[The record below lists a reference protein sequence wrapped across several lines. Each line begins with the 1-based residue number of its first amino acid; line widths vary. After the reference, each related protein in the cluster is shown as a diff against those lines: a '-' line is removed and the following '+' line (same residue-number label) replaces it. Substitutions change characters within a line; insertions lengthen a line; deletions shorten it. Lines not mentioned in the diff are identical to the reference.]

1 MNDRQTDGT
10 FQLLDTA
17 RPDHE
22 TWQTLQKR
30 LAEMPTI
37 HVPSAKAAL
46 RRWPQELPRPAV
58 ATWSKTHPHLLP
70 LCIEFPETRVYSLYT
85 TAIGTSPLLR
95 LSDGTQAA
103 AVWRQQRGTVE
114 LASGRRMSFNE
125 DQDGMADLGV
135 ALRVE
140 ILNSIVELYCEVEVK
155 LSGKIP
161 PTAAEYQGTS
171 RRALTATEQAQVK
184 RQQARLRRGGVYVFA
199 DSCDGAVDALV
210 RARDSVIARVKVAQ

>member
-1 MNDRQTDGT
+1 MLSPERLLEVIAQPGPTYATWEVVKRELLT
-10 FQLLDTA
+10 FP
-17 RPDHE
+17 RSSIGE
-22 TWQTLQKR
+22 VKRFLQQ
-30 LAEMPTI
+30 
-37 HVPSAKAAL
+37 
-46 RRWPQELPRPAV
+46 WPQELPRPA
-58 ATWSKTHPHLLP
+58 APLYKQPPFAHLLP
-70 LCIEFPETRVYSLYT
+70 LCIEFPETRVYPLYT

-140 ILNSIVELYCEVEVK
+140 IARSTVELYCEVEVK

-161 PTAAEYQGTS
+161 PTAVEYQGTS

-199 DSCDGAVDALV
+199 DSCDGAVEALV
-210 RARDSVIARVKVAQ
+210 RARDSVIQRVRG

>member
-1 MNDRQTDGT
+1 V
-10 FQLLDTA
+10 TA
-17 RPDHE
+17 KLADLFSTPRPDHA
-22 TWQTLQKR
+22 TWQQVQK
-30 LAEMPTI
+30 LLLLLPTI
-37 HVPSAKAAL
+37 HVPWAKRSL
-46 RRWPQELPRPAV
+46 SQWPQELPRPAV
-58 ATWSKTHPHLLP
+58 AAWSKTHPHLLP
-70 LCIEFPETRVYSLYT
+70 LCVEFPETRVYPLYT

-135 ALRVE
+135 ALRIE
-140 ILNSIVELYCEVEVK
+140 LFNSIFELYCEVEVK

-161 PTAAEYQGTS
+161 PTAVEYQGTS

-199 DSCDGAVDALV
+199 DSCDGAVEALV
-210 RARDSVIARVKVAQ
+210 RARDGVIARCR

>member
-1 MNDRQTDGT
+1 MTLED
-10 FQLLDTA
+10 LLATP
-17 RPDHE
+17 RPDHA
-22 TWQTLQKR
+22 TWQQMQKLLLYIHPHNVPAVNRQLQ
-30 LAEMPTI
+30 
-37 HVPSAKAAL
+37 S
-46 RRWPQELPRPAV
+46 WPQELPRPA
-58 ATWSKTHPHLLP
+58 AESWPLRHPHLLP

-85 TAIGTSPLLR
+85 TAIGTSALLR

-161 PTAAEYQGTS
+161 PTAIEYQGTS

-199 DSCDGAVDALV
+199 DSCDGAVEALV
-210 RARDSVIARVKVAQ
+210 RARDSVIARVRG

>member
-1 MNDRQTDGT
+1 VTLED
-10 FQLLDTA
+10 LLATR
-17 RPDHE
+17 RPDHT
-22 TWQTLQKR
+22 TWQQMQKLLLYIHPHNVPAVKRQLQ
-30 LAEMPTI
+30 
-37 HVPSAKAAL
+37 S
-46 RRWPQELPRPAV
+46 WPQELPRPA
-58 ATWSKTHPHLLP
+58 AASWPLRHPHLLP

-85 TAIGTSPLLR
+85 TAIGTSALLR

-161 PTAAEYQGTS
+161 PTAIEYQGTS

-199 DSCDGAVDALV
+199 DSCDGAVEALV
-210 RARDSVIARVKVAQ
+210 RARDSVIARVRG

>member
-1 MNDRQTDGT
+1 MTLE
-10 FQLLDTA
+10 QLLATP
-17 RPDHE
+17 RPDHT
-22 TWQTLQKR
+22 TWQQVQKA
-30 LAEMPTI
+30 LLYIHPHNVPT
-37 HVPSAKAAL
+37 VKRQL
-46 RRWPQELPRPAV
+46 NQWPQELPRPADK
-58 ATWSKTHPHLLP
+58 TWPLRHPHLLP
-70 LCIEFPETRVYSLYT
+70 LCVEFPETRVYPLYT

-140 ILNSIVELYCEVEVK
+140 ILNSTVELYCEVEVK

-161 PTAAEYQGTS
+161 PTAIEYKGTS

-199 DSCDGAVDALV
+199 DSCDGAVEALV
-210 RARDSVIARVKVAQ
+210 RARDEIVRRVQNNSCRR

>member
-1 MNDRQTDGT
+1 MTLELEA
-10 FQLLDTA
+10 LLNTS
-17 RPDHE
+17 RPDHT
-22 TWQTLQKR
+22 TWQQAQKQLQSIN
-30 LAEMPTI
+30 PT
-37 HVPSAKAAL
+37 HVPSVK
-46 RRWPQELPRPAV
+46 RRLNQWPQELPRPAV
-58 ATWSKTHPHLLP
+58 AAWSKTHPHLLP

-140 ILNSIVELYCEVEVK
+140 LLNSIVELYCEVEVK

-161 PTAAEYQGTS
+161 PTAVEHQGTS
-171 RRALTATEQAQVK
+171 RRALTDTEQAQVK

-199 DSCDGAVDALV
+199 DSCDGAVEALV
-210 RARDSVIARVKVAQ
+210 RARDSVIARVRG

>member
-1 MNDRQTDGT
+1 MNDRQTEGT

-22 TWQTLQKR
+22 TWQALQKR
-30 LAEMPTI
+30 LPVLPTI

-46 RRWPQELPRPAV
+46 RNWPQELPRPAV
-58 ATWSKTHPHLLP
+58 VTWAKTHPHLLP
-70 LCIEFPETRVYSLYT
+70 LCIEFPETRVYPLYT

-103 AVWRQQRGTVE
+103 AVWRQQRGEVE
-114 LASGRRMSFNE
+114 LASGKRMAFNKE
-125 DQDGMADLGV
+125 QIGMADLGV
-135 ALRVE
+135 ALRIE
-140 ILNSIVELYCEVEVK
+140 ISRTVVELYCEVEVK

-161 PTAAEYQGTS
+161 PGAVEYVGTS
-171 RRALTATEQAQVK
+171 KRTPNETEQGQID

-199 DSCDGAVDALV
+199 DSCDGAVEALV
-210 RARDSVIARVKVAQ
+210 RARDSVIARVRG

>member
-22 TWQTLQKR
+22 TWQALQKR
-30 LAEMPTI
+30 LPLLPAV
-37 HVPSAKAAL
+37 HVPSAKATL
-46 RRWPQELPRPAV
+46 RNWPQELPRPAV

-70 LCIEFPETRVYSLYT
+70 LCIEFPETRVYPLYT

-140 ILNSIVELYCEVEVK
+140 LLHSIVELYCEVEVK

-161 PTAAEYQGTS
+161 PTAVEYAGTS

-199 DSCDGAVDALV
+199 DSCDGAVEALV
-210 RARDSVIARVKVAQ
+210 LARDSVIARVKG

>member
-1 MNDRQTDGT
+1 MTHPPLAIEAVLNTP
-10 FQLLDTA
+10 
-17 RPDHE
+17 RPDHL
-22 TWQTLQKR
+22 TWLQAQK
-30 LAEMPTI
+30 LLTDLHPN
-37 HVPSAKAAL
+37 HVPAAKRKLAA
-46 RRWPQELPRPAV
+46 WPQELPRPADK
-58 ATWSKTHPHLLP
+58 TWPLRHPHLLP
-70 LCIEFPETRVYSLYT
+70 LCVEFPETRVYSLYT

-140 ILNSIVELYCEVEVK
+140 LFNSIVELYCEVEVK

-161 PTAAEYQGTS
+161 PTAIEYKGTS

-199 DSCDGAVDALV
+199 DSCDGAVEALV
-210 RARDSVIARVKVAQ
+210 RARDSIVQRVKG